1 MTKRILQ
8 SVTALLILTP
18 LWGTAQPASPLSGEM
33 SALLDTCRKEPSPL
47 IRLDCYDNIGRD
59 KAVPQT
65 EQAAK
70 GDIWRRAA
78 ANEEKRTEHTVT
90 FITTQPREGT
100 WPVVMTAPA
109 IGTQPPRPILM
120 LSCVDNITRMQ
131 LVMNTLVT
139 TRTIRLSTPQTSFSS
154 DWFIRENGY
163 VLESSQ
169 GLAGIDEI
177 KRIMTGDKL
186 TITPENGEP
195 VTFDLSQLTESI
207 KPLRAACRW

>member
-1 MTKRILQ
+1 MQADNQDLNEIAVNLNMSKRALVYKLKNTDTYHDQRILQ

-131 LVMNTLVT
+131 LVMNT
-139 TRTIRLSTPQTSFSS
+139 P
-154 DWFIRENGY
+154 
-163 VLESSQ
+163 
-169 GLAGIDEI
+169 
-177 KRIMTGDKL
+177 
-186 TITPENGEP
+186 
-195 VTFDLSQLTESI
+195 
-207 KPLRAACRW
+207 